1 MVRLGSDSKQMQNF
15 TIVTITVDTKIN
27 CTGSLSVKL
36 YLLPSPHFGDNLR
49 MLLYE
54 HLADDFSSLIADGQI
69 RPGDRLPSV
78 RHLAQQRNLSVSTVL
93 QALRTLESKGLIE
106 ARPQSGFYVRGRSMR
121 LVQGAVN
128 NQVNPAVDVGLS
140 SNLMK
145 VLHQNESAG
154 MVPFGSAIPAPEL
167 LLAPKLNTLYSRIA
181 RTQPKLL
188 SKGSHGHVNEDK
200 LVRALM
206 RRYLEWG
213 THLHSEEIVVTNSCT
228 EAMMLCLR
236 AVTREG
242 DTVAV
247 ESPTYYVMLQLLEAM
262 GLKALE
268 IPTHPQTGISVE
280 ALELATRNNAVAAC
294 LLIPN
299 GLNPLGC
306 VVSDHNKMAIA
317 KLLAQRNIP
326 LIEDDLYGD
335 ICQGASI
342 NGTGNK
348 RPRPIH
354 AFDPSGNTML
364 CSSFSKTV
372 SPGLRLGFVAGGK
385 RAADILFQKTVSS
398 GNTNAIT
405 QNVLAELIESR
416 GFDLHLRSLR
426 RSLSEQ
432 ISRARDSVERHFPSE
447 TRITDPRGGF
457 VLWIEL
463 PEGIDT
469 MDTHAMA
476 VKEKI
481 AFVPGALF
489 SPSGKYSNFMR
500 LACGHPWS
508 AQLDDAV
515 KRLGQIVQQQLRSKH
530 KA

>member
-1 MVRLGSDSKQMQNF
+1 
-15 TIVTITVDTKIN
+15 
-27 CTGSLSVKL
+27 
-36 YLLPSPHFGDNLR
+36 

-69 RPGDRLPSV
+69 RPGERLPSV

-106 ARPQSGFYVRGRSMR
+106 ARPQSGFYVRGRGMR
-121 LVQGAVN
+121 LVQSASLSEVKT
-128 NQVNPAVDVGLS
+128 AVDVGLS

-145 VLHQNESAG
+145 VLHQNESTG

-213 THLHSEEIVVTNSCT
+213 THLRDEEIVVTNSCT

-306 VVSDHNKMAIA
+306 VVPDPNKKAIA

-335 ICQGASI
+335 ICQGTSI
-342 NGTGNK
+342 RGIGHN

-354 AFDPSGNTML
+354 AFDDTGNTML

-385 RAADILFQKTVSS
+385 RAASILFQKTVNS

-405 QNVLAELIESR
+405 QNVLAELIETR

-426 RSLSEQ
+426 RKLSDQ
-432 ISRARDSVERHFPSE
+432 LARTRDAIERHFPTE
-447 TRITDPRGGF
+447 TRITDPQGGF

-469 MDTHAMA
+469 MATHGLAI
-476 VKEKI
+476 KNKI

-489 SPSGKYSNFMR
+489 SPSGKYNNYLR

-508 AQLDDAV
+508 PQLDEAI
-515 KRLGQIVQQQLRSKH
+515 KRLGQIVQHQMR
-530 KA
+530 

>member
-1 MVRLGSDSKQMQNF
+1 MVRVGINSKQIQKI
-15 TIVTITVDTKIN
+15 TIVTITVTSNFN
-27 CTGSLSVKL
+27 CTASLSVKL
-36 YLLPSPHFGDNLR
+36 YISYKPHFGENQA

-54 HLADDFSSLIADGQI
+54 HLANDFSSLIAEGQI
-69 RPGDRLPSV
+69 RAGERLPSV

-106 ARPQSGFYVRGRSMR
+106 ARPQSGFYVRGRGMR
-121 LVQGAVN
+121 LIQASSQDEVK
-128 NQVNPAVDVGLS
+128 PAVEVGLS

-145 VLHQNESAG
+145 VLHQNESSG

-213 THLHSEEIVVTNSCT
+213 THLHSDEIVVTNSCT

-268 IPTHPQTGISVE
+268 IPTHPSTGISVE

-306 VVSDHNKMAIA
+306 VVSDDNKRAIA

-335 ICQGASI
+335 ICQGSQITSAK
-342 NGTGNK
+342 T

-354 AFDPSGNTML
+354 AFDDSGNTML

-385 RAADILFQKTVSS
+385 RAADILFQKTVNS

-426 RSLSEQ
+426 RKLSDQ
-432 ISRARDSVERHFPSE
+432 IARTRDAVERYFPAE
-447 TRITDPRGGF
+447 TRITDPQGGF

-469 MDTHAMA
+469 MNTHALA
-476 VKEKI
+476 IKEKI

-489 SPSGKYSNFMR
+489 SPSAKYKNFLR

-508 AQLDDAV
+508 PQLDDAV
-515 KRLGQIVQQQLRSKH
+515 KKLGSVVGRQRLK
-530 KA
+530 

>member
-1 MVRLGSDSKQMQNF
+1 
-15 TIVTITVDTKIN
+15 
-27 CTGSLSVKL
+27 
-36 YLLPSPHFGDNLR
+36 

-54 HLADDFSSLIADGQI
+54 HLADDFSSLIANGQI

-106 ARPQSGFYVRGRSMR
+106 ARPQSGFYVRGRGTR
-121 LVQGAVN
+121 LVQGAIYNEVK
-128 NQVNPAVDVGLS
+128 PAVDVGLS

-145 VLHQNESAG
+145 VLHQNESTG

-188 SKGSHGHVNEDK
+188 SKGSHGHLNEDK

-213 THLHSEEIVVTNSCT
+213 THLSSEEIVVTNSCT

-236 AVTREG
+236 AVTHEG

-268 IPTHPQTGISVE
+268 IPTHPQTGISVD

-306 VVSDHNKMAIA
+306 VVPDHNKMTIA

-335 ICQGASI
+335 ICQGAQAGGQAGVAGHERSS
-342 NGTGNK
+342 NN

-354 AFDPSGNTML
+354 AFDKSGNTML

-385 RAADILFQKTVSS
+385 RAADILFHKTVNS

-426 RSLSEQ
+426 RKLSEQ
-432 ISRARDSVERHFPSE
+432 IARTRDAVERHFPAE
-447 TRITDPRGGF
+447 TRITDPQGGF

-463 PEGIDT
+463 PVGIDT
-469 MDTHAMA
+469 MATHAMA

-489 SPSGKYSNFMR
+489 SPSAKYKNFMR

-508 AQLDDAV
+508 NQLDDAV
-515 KRLGQIVQQQLRSKH
+515 KKLGHIVQQQLK
-530 KA
+530 

>member
-1 MVRLGSDSKQMQNF
+1 
-15 TIVTITVDTKIN
+15 
-27 CTGSLSVKL
+27 
-36 YLLPSPHFGDNLR
+36 

-54 HLADDFSSLIADGQI
+54 HLADDFSSLIANGQI
-69 RPGDRLPSV
+69 RPGERLPSV

-106 ARPQSGFYVRGRSMR
+106 ARPQSGFYVRGRGMR
-121 LVQGAVN
+121 LVQGSSHDEVK
-128 NQVNPAVDVGLS
+128 PAVEVGLS
-140 SNLMK
+140 GNLMK

-154 MVPFGSAIPAPEL
+154 MAPFGSAIPAPQL

-188 SKGSHGHVNEDK
+188 AKSSHGHVNEDK

-213 THLHSEEIVVTNSCT
+213 THLHSDEIIITNSCT

-247 ESPTYYVMLQLLEAM
+247 ESPTYYLMLQLLEAM

-268 IPTHPQTGISVE
+268 IPTHPSTGISVA

-299 GLNPLGC
+299 GSNPLGC
-306 VVSDHNKMAIA
+306 VASDDNKRAIA

-335 ICQGASI
+335 ICHSKQSNTSANNSA
-342 NGTGNK
+342 NGH
-348 RPRPIH
+348 PRPIYS
-354 AFDPSGNTML
+354 FDESGNTML

-385 RAADILFQKTVSS
+385 RAADVLFQKTVNS

-426 RSLSEQ
+426 RKLSDQ
-432 ISRARDSVERHFPSE
+432 IARTRDAVERHFPTE
-447 TRITDPRGGF
+447 TRITDPQGGF

-463 PEGIDT
+463 PEGINT
-469 MDTHAMA
+469 MNTHALA

-489 SPSGKYSNFMR
+489 SPSGNYSNFLR

-508 AQLDDAV
+508 PQLDDAV
-515 KRLGQIVQQQLRSKH
+515 KRLGAIVGKQ
-530 KA
+530 